1 MHINICFRS
10 VIFLYAGV
18 DRGKKEGKNLVA
30 TIPSEEVGKE
40 RERLEYCWGKESLD
54 TTYKL
59 CLLD

>member
-40 RERLEYCWGKESLD
+40 RERLEYC
-54 TTYKL
+54 
-59 CLLD
+59 